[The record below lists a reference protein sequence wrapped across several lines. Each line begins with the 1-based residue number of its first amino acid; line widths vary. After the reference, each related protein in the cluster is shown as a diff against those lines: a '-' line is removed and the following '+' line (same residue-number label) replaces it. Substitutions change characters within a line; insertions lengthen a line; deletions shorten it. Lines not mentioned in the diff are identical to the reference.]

1 MDHSPHHGTEKPTF
15 IKPILDGP
23 SARLEASLSLA
34 IHEHRLL
41 PGMKLREDELC
52 EIYGVSRTAVR
63 TALQSLYHSQLV
75 EIKRNR
81 GAFVAKPSAREALEV
96 FEARSLL
103 EPHIA
108 FEAAKRITDEDI
120 QHLES
125 HMLEEHAAIAAREH
139 GRALRLSGQ
148 FHIDIA
154 RIADQSTIQG
164 MIEKLVSRSSL
175 IIAVYWGRKSAL
187 CEKHA
192 HHALLK
198 AFKLRDGHDAK
209 ELMQSHL
216 VDILAALDL
225 KKDTDAEY
233 NLRDILKG

>member
-1 MDHSPHHGTEKPTF
+1 M
-15 IKPILDGP
+15 
-23 SARLEASLSLA
+23 
-34 IHEHRLL
+34 
-41 PGMKLREDELC
+41 
-52 EIYGVSRTAVR
+52 R

-96 FEARSLL
+96 FEARSLP

-125 HMLEEHAAIAAREH
+125 HMLEEHAAIEAREH

-175 IIAVYWGRKSAL
+175 IIAVYWGRK
-187 CEKHA
+187 A
-192 HHALLK
+192 HFVKSMHIMRAK

-225 KKDTDAEY
+225 KKDTDTEY